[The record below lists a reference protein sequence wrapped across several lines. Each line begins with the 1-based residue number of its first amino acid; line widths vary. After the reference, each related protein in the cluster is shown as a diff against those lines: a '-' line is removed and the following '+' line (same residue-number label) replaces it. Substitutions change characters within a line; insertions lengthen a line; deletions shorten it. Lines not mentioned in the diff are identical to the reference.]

1 MLTAYTA
8 STDIDFQEALSLARL
23 EYPQIDLSEAID
35 PTSLERILLENGQI
49 MFVDINFDIQNL
61 RAISEE
67 ASLAREIEATLDTM
81 DCPPPDPIYTEKDI
95 DFDPC
100 ETPAEFP
107 PVPEPGDIDV
117 ELDTQEI
124 ENILEAQGAENSS
137 TLDCMAEMA
146 QIADNIN
153 ALNARE
159 QLIRETHTSLEE
171 LLYNYRIMETFFR
184 KRSEVLN
191 RILNTFNP
199 LVARKREIEAR
210 LEEINPQYDIAL
222 ADFTAA
228 DALVSDGSY
237 TNAEYNDWVNKSG
250 IFNNIDAI
258 RNQLLVEQQTVLD
271 SIAYE
276 RSVIEPFNNELYTDA
291 EDILRQGAVIASI
304 TALFT
309 NTNSIFGTVGAFSSR
324 VELKKDDFFYDPFGG
339 SGNPFSL
346 RIRNKFVDPLGILVG
361 RPKRYLNRVTLP
373 EEGIDP
379 AGTLYERMYN
389 IWGDI
394 DRFFTLEE
402 RGLTNNMNAID
413 ADLKDTGADN
423 IDGKF
428 IGSLSTY
435 SDFYQNFAKKWSDK
449 VALVKRTVIE
459 PALSST
465 VRPLELFAEEE
476 ITILLA
482 FGRTY
487 EELPSDGASLS
498 QVVNFV
504 RTTSE
509 QFLRDATELRAD
521 ISTVERLHAATLKS
535 IEAERVKYTQTPC
548 AKNTADKNEGAG
560 SEPGTDPLGVESLR
574 KNDPTSP
581 SPMKWCYWLKFSAL
595 TTAVNI
601 LPLPGTGGYRY
612 WPIGF
617 TIPTPAKLIKI
628 PLPIVWIPIS
638 VIPLPVGLFV
648 IFIAQCGICPSPV
661 VFFQGPNGEK
671 KFIISLRPGT
681 EFGSNADKP
690 ALKRILEGGI
700 AAMTKIDVALNDI
713 KIPEFKPIIDPS
725 SAPNL
730 LDDIK
735 STILAKVN
743 KLGLPDVAP
752 LNIGTN
758 STVAEKKAAFKKMVM
773 EYLSKMDVPSIK
785 IPKSGTN
792 VNPKPLPIND
802 IIDMLN
808 RLMKMKLPTIAIPEG
823 ATMDLTDKMF
833 SKVKSLKVPD
843 LNLDIPEINSPEY
856 PAKVRVA
863 MKKVMQQSLKLIDAP
878 ALGIVAVADEGLT
891 FFNPFKCGPE
901 VKGLK
906 VPPIPSSV
914 TFGITALGLA
924 LDLAVNG
931 LSDDFIRGLGPINL
945 SNIPNKTID
954 ALAGS
959 IPTVEVPNPS
969 KVSLKDMMMDSAKK
983 VAKIQ
988 LPSLPDPTKLIQP
1001 RITIPGE
1008 AVEATILKSV
1018 EATIGALP
1026 GNDINIDMSPID
1038 AKTMIIDIIES
1049 SFKPLET
1056 FLNPFLDIISIYGAA
1071 KDKTFPEIL
1080 GLAKC
1085 SPDASVVPF
1094 VEPAVFEQAM
1104 ETVAKLSIVPYPAVC
1119 VAPAIFQKAHP
1130 VLNHDDLPPWERL
1143 TLKNFLFVAFLDQW
1157 NVQGKKTCG
1166 FFELP

>member
-8 STDIDFQEALSLARL
+8 STAIDFQEALSLARL
-23 EYPQIDLSEAID
+23 QYPQTDLSGAVD

-49 MFVDINFDIQNL
+49 MFVEINFDIQNIQ
-61 RAISEE
+61 AISNEI
-67 ASLAREIEATLDTM
+67 SLAKEIEATLDTM
-81 DCPPPDPIYTEKDI
+81 DCPPPDPVYTENDI
-95 DFDPC
+95 NFDPC
-100 ETPAEFP
+100 EEPPEFP
-107 PVPEPGDIDV
+107 PVPEPGDISV
-117 ELDTQEI
+117 ETDTQEI
-124 ENILEAQGAENSS
+124 ENILAAQAAENASV
-137 TLDCMAEMA
+137 LECMAEME
-146 QIADNIN
+146 QIAENIN
-153 ALNARE
+153 ILNARE

-171 LLYNYRIMETFFR
+171 LLYNYRVMESFFK
-184 KRSEVLN
+184 KRSDVLN
-191 RILNTFNP
+191 RILRTFNP
-199 LVARKREIEAR
+199 LVARKRELEAR
-210 LEEINPQYDIAL
+210 IDEINPQYDAAL
-222 ADFTAA
+222 ADFNAA
-228 DALVSDGSY
+228 DAIVASGSY
-237 TNAEYNDWVNKSG
+237 TNAQYNDWIVKSG
-250 IFNNIDAI
+250 TFNNIDSI
-258 RNQLLVEQQTVLD
+258 RNQLLAEQQSVLD
-271 SIAYE
+271 SLAYE
-276 RSVIEPFNNELYTDA
+276 RSVVNPFNNELYTDG
-291 EDILRQGAVIASI
+291 EDIIRQGAVIASI
-304 TALFT
+304 TGLFT
-309 NTNSIFGTVGAFSSR
+309 NADSIFDTVSTFSSR
-324 VELKKDDFFYDPFGG
+324 VELKKENFFYDPFGG

-346 RIRNKFVDPLGILVG
+346 KLKNKFIDPLGLLTG
-361 RPKRYLNRVTLP
+361 RPKRYLSRVTIP
-373 EEGIDP
+373 DEGVDP
-379 AGTLYERMYN
+379 SGTLYDRMYN

-394 DRFFTLEE
+394 DKFFTLQE
-402 RGLTNNMNAID
+402 RGLTNSMDAVD
-413 ADLKDTGADN
+413 ADLKDTGADS

-449 VALVKRTVIE
+449 VALVKRTIIE
-459 PALSST
+459 PALSNT
-465 VRPLELFAEEE
+465 VRPLEVFAEEE
-476 ITILLA
+476 VTILLA

-487 EELPSDGASLS
+487 EELPSDGGSLA
-498 QVVNFV
+498 QVVNFIKN
-504 RTTSE
+504 TSE
-509 QFLRDATELRAD
+509 QFIRDVTELRAD
-521 ISTVERLHAATLKS
+521 LSAIERVHAATLKS
-535 IEAERVKYTQTPC
+535 IEAERVKYTETPC
-548 AKNTADKNEGAG
+548 AKNTAENEATT
-560 SEPGTDPLGVESLR
+560 EPGTDPLGVESLR
-574 KNDPTSP
+574 SNDPTNP
-581 SPMKWCYWLKFSAL
+581 NPMKWCYWLKFSAL

-601 LPLPGTGGYRY
+601 LPLPGVGGYRY

-690 ALKRILEGGI
+690 QIKRILEGGI
-700 AAMTKIDVALNDI
+700 AAMTKLEVALNDV
-713 KIPEFKPIIDPS
+713 KVPTFKPVLDPS

-735 STILAKVN
+735 STILAKVS
-743 KLGLPDVAP
+743 KLGLPDTSSM
-752 LNIGTN
+752 NIGTN
-758 STVAEKKAAFKKMVM
+758 STVAEKKVAFKKMVT

-792 VNPKPLPIND
+792 VNPKPLPVND

-823 ATMDLTDKMF
+823 ATMDLTDKLF

-843 LNLDIPEINSPEY
+843 LNLEIPEINSPDY
-856 PAKVRVA
+856 PPKVRTA
-863 MKKVMQQSLKLIDAP
+863 MKKIMEKSLKLLDAP
-878 ALGIVAVADEGLT
+878 ALGIVAAADEGLT
-891 FFNPFKCGPE
+891 FFNPFKCGPD

-906 VPPIPSSV
+906 VPPIPSAV
-914 TFGITALGLA
+914 TLGITALGLA

-931 LSDDFIRGLGPINL
+931 FSDDFIRGLGPINP
-945 SNIPNKTID
+945 SNILNKTIET
-954 ALAGS
+954 LAGS
-959 IPTVEVPNPS
+959 IPKIEVPNPS
-969 KVSLKDMMMDSAKK
+969 KVNIKDMMMDSAKK

-988 LPSLPDPTKLIQP
+988 LPSLPDPLKLIQP
-1001 RITIPGE
+1001 RILIPGE
-1008 AVEATILKSV
+1008 AVEATIIKSV
-1018 EATIGALP
+1018 EATIEALP

-1038 AKTMIIDIIES
+1038 AKTFIIDIVEG

-1056 FLNPFLDIISIYGAA
+1056 FLNPFLDIISIYGEA

-1080 GLAKC
+1080 GLSKC
-1085 SPDASVVPF
+1085 SPDTSVVPF
-1094 VEPAVFEQAM
+1094 IEPATFEQAM
-1104 ETVAKLSIVPYPAVC
+1104 ETVAKLSIIPYPAVC